1 MDFKNITIFPE
12 LIEDAILYVLIAVG
26 LCLVSKVI
34 YDWKEKRR
42 LARKFAEYQQK
53 KEDEQSLS

>member
-12 LIEDAILYVLIAVG
+12 LIEDAVIYVLVG
-26 LCLVSKVI
+26 VLLCLACKGV

-42 LARKFAEYQQK
+42 LAKEMAAYLLQK
-53 KEDEQSLS
+53 DEEQ

>member
-12 LIEDAILYVLIAVG
+12 LIEDAIMYVLVAVV
-26 LCLVSKVI
+26 LCLVSKAI

-42 LARKFAEYQQK
+42 LAKEFAEYQQK
-53 KEDEQSLS
+53 REDDAC